1 MSNTKI
7 PFASF
12 STAYESAFLSVSVV
26 SLVVSHQ
33 NLAQGKIADAAIFNT
48 LASIGVT
55 RTV

>member
-7 PFASF
+7 PVASF